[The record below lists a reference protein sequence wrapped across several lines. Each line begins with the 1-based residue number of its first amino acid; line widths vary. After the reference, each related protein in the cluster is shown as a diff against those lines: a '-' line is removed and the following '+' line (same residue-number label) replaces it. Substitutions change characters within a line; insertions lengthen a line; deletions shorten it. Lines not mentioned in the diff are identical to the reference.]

1 MGIIASTA
9 QQGYAQEL
17 KSIAGRMRM
26 EGYYGLLPTLAA
38 FCVRRCLQLADY
50 S

>member
-17 KSIAGRMRM
+17 KSIADRKRI
-26 EGYYGLLPTLAA
+26 EGLLWASADSGRFL
-38 FCVRRCLQLADY
+38 CLQAFATR
-50 S
+50 

>member
-17 KSIAGRMRM
+17 KSIADRRRI
-26 EGYYGLLPTLAA
+26 EGLLWASVEPGRFVCAQA
-38 FCVRRCLQLADY
+38 FATR
-50 S
+50 